1 MAHWFTKRLYDHG
14 PDVRYYDQEKGK
26 EISLSPNARFMANV
40 ILDKLPAD
48 LEHPNGYPSGL
59 TIARR
64 QLFRIMGLSTKATY
78 AKLIKALA
86 WSGVLDLGP
95 EDDSTAYT
103 FWIGPEIDCLA
114 NDCLNPHHYPQGFT
128 IQAPG
133 VHDSGGGGNTKPTQ
147 GGKVL
152 RPLERT
158 EELKNSKNQESTA
171 VVLVK
176 RDSVAL
182 EEIHPG
188 PQLDSETAE
197 RRSRARLGLDQ
208 ELKDRGNPKINPN
221 LKEWAVILRSNGNHG
236 ALETALEYTAQGYE
250 LPQEGNWR
258 TGSAD
263 IARVL
268 IKLEREN

>member
-1 MAHWFTKRLYDHG
+1 MAHWLTKRLYDHG
-14 PDVRYYDQEKGK
+14 PEVRYYDQEKGQ

-40 ILDKLPAD
+40 ILDKLKAD
-48 LEHPNGYPSGL
+48 LEHPNGFESGE
-59 TIARR
+59 TITRR
-64 QLFRIMGLSTKATY
+64 ELFRIMGLSTKATY
-78 AKLIKALA
+78 AHLVRVLA
-86 WSGVLDLGP
+86 WSGILELEAKDY
-95 EDDSTAYT
+95 SSAYT
-103 FWIGPEIDCLA
+103 FWIGPELDCLA
-114 NDCLNPHHYPQGFT
+114 NDCLNVNHYPKGFV
-128 IQAPG
+128 IPLPG
-133 VHDSGGGGNTKPTQ
+133 VHYSGGGGNTKPAP
-147 GGKVL
+147 GGEVL
-152 RPLERT
+152 RPLKRT
-158 EELKNSKNQESTA
+158 EELDNSKNQESTA

-176 RDSVAL
+176 SDSVAL

-268 IKLEREN
+268 IKLERGN